1 MKPGQW
7 KQICGE
13 LVTRLDEYSD
23 ALLWNIRSFQQIGD
37 NQGAEI
43 IQSSCV
49 GCLAHLA
56 VLCDL
61 VSRSEPNFDPEMDA
75 ICDSSLERLGRLTQE
90 MKFERYSYFD
100 LLLRVRHSV
109 DPPWKVRELIRSLI
123 RFRGKSHWSPSIH
136 GSVNYLMGEVHPC
149 DIVGRSLQGRCQT
162 SKPTF
167 QTRLLRRSTRS
178 WSSSTAGRRGRD
190 IQTLWWLRRG

>member
-23 ALLWNIRSFQQIGD
+23 TLLWNIRNFQRIGD

-61 VSRSEPNFDPEMDA
+61 ISRSEPNFNSEMDA
-75 ICDSSLERLGRLTQE
+75 ICDLSLERLGRLTQE
-90 MKFERYSYFD
+90 MKYERYTYFH
-100 LLLRVRHSV
+100 LLLRVRRLV
-109 DPPWKVRELIRSLI
+109 DPP
-123 RFRGKSHWSPSIH
+123 
-136 GSVNYLMGEVHPC
+136 GSEGTDNNI
-149 DIVGRSLQGRCQT
+149 D
-162 SKPTF
+162 
-167 QTRLLRRSTRS
+167 
-178 WSSSTAGRRGRD
+178 
-190 IQTLWWLRRG
+190 

>member
-7 KQICGE
+7 KKTCGE

-23 ALLWNIRSFQQIGD
+23 TLLWNIRNFQRIGD

-49 GCLAHLA
+49 VCLAHLA

-61 VSRSEPNFDPEMDA
+61 ISRLEPNFDPEMDA

-90 MKFERYSYFD
+90 MKFERYTYFD

-109 DPPWKVRELIRSLI
+109 GPPGKVNGLTTSLI
-123 RFRGKSHWSPSIH
+123 RFRGK
-136 GSVNYLMGEVHPC
+136 
-149 DIVGRSLQGRCQT
+149 GR
-162 SKPTF
+162 
-167 QTRLLRRSTRS
+167 
-178 WSSSTAGRRGRD
+178 
-190 IQTLWWLRRG
+190 